1 MDHGVGH
8 RRAAASPVAP
18 YHGAVTA
25 FDLLGGSMSVHAPR
39 RWLTATAAAIV
50 VVGGLA
56 LATTPAAADTAG
68 VGYVR
73 LAHLSPDTPAVD
85 VYLSSPT
92 GAVKNQVF
100 PAVAYGVVSPYLTL
114 PVGVYEVAM
123 RVANAPASSKPV
135 LTRSVTVTA
144 RQAYTVAGVGRHA
157 DLGLRVIND
166 DLTLP
171 AGDKAKVRVVQASV
185 RAPVLAVSVAD
196 GPTIADDVA
205 FATTTP
211 YRQVDPGRWRLVVR
225 PVESGP
231 QTELTTSLGAGNVYS
246 VLVLDNQ
253 SSGLTAKVLTDASR
267 RGGLPTGGVET
278 GAGGTQQ
285 VHRGWAL
292 PIGVALALFGVG
304 LVMAVL
310 WRRPGGRH
318 ARV

>member
-1 MDHGVGH
+1 M
-8 RRAAASPVAP
+8 S
-18 YHGAVTA
+18 
-25 FDLLGGSMSVHAPR
+25 GSAPR
-39 RWLTATAAAIV
+39 RWLTAVAAAV
-50 VVGGLA
+50 VAGGLA
-56 LATTPAAADTAG
+56 LVAAPAAAGTASFG
-68 VGYVR
+68 FVR

-100 PAVAYGVVSPYLTL
+100 KAVAYGVVSPYLTL

-135 LTRSVTVTA
+135 LTTSVTVTA

-157 DLGLRVIND
+157 QLGLSIIKD

-171 AGDKAKVRVVQASV
+171 TADKAKVRVVQASV

-211 YRQVDPGRWRLVVR
+211 YREVDPGRWRLIVR

-231 QTELTTSLGAGNVYS
+231 QTQLTTSLGAGNVYS
-246 VLVLDNQ
+246 VLVLDNKA
-253 SSGLTAKVLTDASR
+253 SGLTAKVLTDASR
-267 RGGLPTGGVET
+267 RGGLPSGGVET
-278 GAGGTQQ
+278 GAGGTQPAP
-285 VHRGWAL
+285 RGSAL
-292 PIGVALALFGVG
+292 PLGVALALFGVG
-304 LVMAVL
+304 LGVAVL
-310 WRRPGGRH
+310 RRRPAGRH
-318 ARV
+318 VRM